1 MLCDIARVSLS
12 GYYAFQKRKRAGKTQ
27 EDREEKDFQIIRKKV
42 EQGKRKYGYRT
53 VTMKLIQD

>member
-12 GYYAFQKRKRAGKTQ
+12 GYYAFQKRKKNNTTK
-27 EDREEKDFQIIRKKV
+27 EDREMKDLQIIRQKV
-42 EQGKRKYGYRT
+42 NQGKRKYGYRT

>member
-12 GYYAFQKRKRAGKTQ
+12 GYYAFQKRKREGKTQ
-27 EDREEKDFQIIRKKV
+27 EDREEKDLQVIRQKV
-42 EQGKRKYGYRT
+42 EQGRRKYGYRT